1 MGKKPEL
8 LAPCGSFDAL
18 RAAVNAG
25 ADAVY
30 FGGKAF
36 SARMNARNFDRDE
49 IVKAVAHCHQNG
61 VRAYAALNT
70 QITDKELK
78 QAAEDAAFLYQADV
92 DALIVSDLGLAA
104 LVADAA
110 PDLALHASTQAAGHN
125 AAAASVLAGLGFR
138 RMVCAR
144 ELCAKDVRA
153 LCAAAPIEIEMF
165 VHGALCV
172 SQSGGCLMS
181 AVIGGRSGNRGACAQ
196 PCRLP
201 YNGGYP
207 LSLKDLCL
215 AGHMREVLASG
226 VASLKIEGRM
236 KSAAYVDGVISIYR
250 RLIDEGRDA
259 TEKEME
265 RLRRLFS
272 RSGFTDGYFTGRPGP
287 AMLGVRT
294 AEDKNRSAALP
305 ARKSGGAVRPALT
318 PPKRGPVQFA
328 VPESGRSPAPLTL
341 RSARFYRADAIPQN
355 ARDYFDIIYLPLSQ
369 YTKEANGVLLPPVIP
384 ESQTERVRRQLA
396 AARQAGAAHVLV
408 SNLGQLPLCRAFD
421 FQIHIDYRLNVFN
434 SPAVLYFSQFGD
446 VLLSPELTLPQL
458 RDIRGSKAAVVYG
471 RLPLMTIERPMEEKE
486 LRDRRGVRFPL
497 IKEGGR
503 TLLLNS
509 VPLYMA
515 DRQADLRAAG
525 LTNQHFI
532 FTIESRRQAAQI
544 IEQYK
549 AGSPPAPGVAVT
561 RIKTKSQGK
570 AK

>member
-1 MGKKPEL
+1 M
-8 LAPCGSFDAL
+8 
-18 RAAVNAG
+18 
-25 ADAVY
+25 
-30 FGGKAF
+30 
-36 SARMNARNFDRDE
+36 
-49 IVKAVAHCHQNG
+49 
-61 VRAYAALNT
+61 
-70 QITDKELK
+70 
-78 QAAEDAAFLYQADV
+78 
-92 DALIVSDLGLAA
+92 
-104 LVADAA
+104 
-110 PDLALHASTQAAGHN
+110 
-125 AAAASVLAGLGFR
+125 
-138 RMVCAR
+138 
-144 ELCAKDVRA
+144 
-153 LCAAAPIEIEMF
+153 
-165 VHGALCV
+165 
-172 SQSGGCLMS
+172 
-181 AVIGGRSGNRGACAQ
+181 
-196 PCRLP
+196 
-201 YNGGYP
+201 
-207 LSLKDLCL
+207 
-215 AGHMREVLASG
+215 
-226 VASLKIEGRM
+226 
-236 KSAAYVDGVISIYR
+236 
-250 RLIDEGRDA
+250 
-259 TEKEME
+259 
-265 RLRRLFS
+265 
-272 RSGFTDGYFTGRPGP
+272 
-287 AMLGVRT
+287 
-294 AEDKNRSAALP
+294 
-305 ARKSGGAVRPALT
+305 
-318 PPKRGPVQFA
+318 
-328 VPESGRSPAPLTL
+328 PESGRSPAPLTL

-434 SPAVLYFSQFGD
+434 SPAALYFSQFGD

-532 FTIESRRQAAQI
+532 FTTESRRQAAQI

-549 AGSPPAPGVAVT
+549 AGLPPAPGVAVT